1 MQLALGQR
9 IAVKAF
15 FFFVRFGEGGY
26 RATTW

>member
-15 FFFVRFGEGGY
+15 FMLRFGGACY